1 MDLNT
6 FLNTEI
12 EHLKQKNQYR
22 FLRKQSQNSTFINL
36 SSNDYLSIAANQHYH
51 TEFGETLKLRNGIW
65 GSTSSR
71 LLTGNCDE
79 YEILEHR
86 LKEEYQKEAALVF
99 NSGYHANMGILPALM
114 KKGDLI
120 LSDKLNHASIVD
132 GLRLSEAEFIRYR
145 HLDYNQIESILSK
158 NRNDYQK
165 VCIVSE
171 SVFSMDGDVA
181 NLQQLVE
188 LKNRYNAI
196 LYIDEAHALGVFGDK
211 GLGCA
216 EAMNV
221 LENIDILVGT
231 FGKAFASQGAF
242 AVVSSALREY
252 LINKMRPLIFSTA
265 LPPITLMWTDFV
277 FQKII
282 SEEKENR
289 KKLISMSKIL
299 HKLLIDNDFENIS
312 DSQICPIILGD
323 NATAELKAEQLRE
336 AGFLVFAIRPPTV
349 PEGTSRL
356 RISLTTAVNEAEMVR
371 LVSMLKKD

>member
-36 SSNDYLSIAANQHYH
+36 SSNDYLSIASNQPYH